1 MLDLIDLPFTP
12 EMETAILEGRKI
24 ITSRR
29 KCLHEWRPGA
39 VFRVGD
45 KDFEIIA
52 GWWGP
57 YKLIRDRLYLAEG
70 FASAEELDQFF
81 RDLQYPTHDLAIYY
95 MIFFRPLRG
104 DL

>member
-1 MLDLIDLPFTP
+1 MPDLFDLPFTP

-24 ITSRR
+24 MTSRR
-29 KCLHEWRPGA
+29 KYRPAWRPGSGA

-45 KDFEIIA
+45 KNFEIVA

-70 FASAEELDQFF
+70 FSSSEELDQFF
-81 RDLQYPTHDLAIYY
+81 RGLGYPTHDRAIYY
-95 MIFFRPLRG
+95 MIFFRPLG
-104 DL
+104 G